1 MHKYARL
8 LFLNDWRMAVSEFGA
23 LTRNFHMSVSEFGGL
38 WRDDITRFYCTCPD
52 IDIATLHQHVLY

>member
-23 LTRNFHMSVSEFGGL
+23 LTRNFHIVEIGTWEHYVGK
-38 WRDDITRFYCTCPD
+38 RVQRFMEGRYNE
-52 IDIATLHQHVLY
+52 VLLYLP